1 MSALEEFEFDLI
13 IQLPDVAPD
22 MDELV
27 DTLFDAGFDDVVIG
41 TGAAGRIG
49 IAFVREGT
57 DMATVIAEATADVL
71 DALPAGSKVVG
82 VTQHD

>member
-22 MDELV
+22 MDEPV

-49 IAFVREGT
+49 LAFVREGT
-57 DMATVIAEATADVL
+57 DMATVISEAAGAAL
-71 DALPAGSKVVG
+71 AALPAGAAVIESA
-82 VTQHD
+82 